1 MKRPPAVAGMFY
13 PGDAIKL
20 REAIEDCFVRSIG
33 EVPKVNPQ
41 GERRIISVISP
52 HAGYVY
58 SGHVAAM
65 GYSRLAMD
73 GTIETAI
80 VIGPN
85 HTGMGKPISIMIDGL
100 WETPLGKVKIN
111 NDIAINIA
119 NQLGVKPDLQAHIYE
134 HSIEVQLPFLQYLYG
149 SNFSFVPICMM
160 DQSFE
165 TSKAVGTAISKVL
178 SSIGKPKDHVI
189 VASTDLTHYEPLSSA
204 REKDSRVIKSITMMD
219 EEQLYSS
226 VKMYN
231 ISMCGY
237 GPTIAAIV
245 AAKRLGAR
253 KAEALKYSTS
263 AEVTGDILNVVGYLS
278 AIISR

>member
-13 PGDAIKL
+13 PADAIKL
-20 REAIEDCFVRSIG
+20 REIIEDCFIRSYG
-33 EVPKVNPQ
+33 MVPRVNPH
-41 GERRIISVISP
+41 GERRIIGVISP

-58 SGHVAAM
+58 SGRVAAM

-73 GTIETAI
+73 GTIKIAV

-85 HTGMGKPISIMIDGL
+85 HTGMGEPISIMTDGS
-100 WETPLGKVKIN
+100 WETPLGEVKIN
-111 NDIAINIA
+111 NKVAINIA
-119 NQLGVKPDLQAHIYE
+119 NQLGVKPDYQAHIYE

-149 SNFSFVPICMM
+149 SNFSIVPICMM

-165 TSKAVGTAISKVL
+165 TSRTVGTVISKVL
-178 SSIGKPKDHVI
+178 SSFENYVI

-204 REKDSRVIKSITMMD
+204 KEKDSRIIRSITAMD
-219 EEQLYSS
+219 EEQLYNS

-237 GPTIAAIV
+237 GPTIATIV
-245 AAKRLGAR
+245 AAKKLGAR

-278 AIISR
+278 AILLR